1 MMSRT
6 PFYNSECM
14 ECFMYSNCMNIDTSQ
29 CDSCMTHQEECGI
42 YDCDVTGICKV
53 IQNFILKYLQTDNI
67 S

>member
-1 MMSRT
+1 
-6 PFYNSECM
+6 M
-14 ECFMYSNCMNIDTSQ
+14 ECFMYSDCVNIDTSQ